1 MKSFTSRWLAS
12 ALLAAT
18 VAVAAGCGGGGG
30 DSATPAPTPNPAPA
44 PAPAPAVSQTVSDRG
59 IVTGKVVDPTG
70 AAVGSTQVTLG
81 GTTVT
86 SNEQGFFVIENV
98 APGANQTITLGKSGF
113 MPGQSTVT
121 VVGGQNSFLNLTIK
135 QVGVARGNLSAAT
148 QQVVT
153 DTRSD
158 GRNGSVTI
166 PANAVVDTAGRPV
179 STYTVELTTLVPGD
193 PAFTSVFPGRFL
205 GGTTAGTTANP
216 GLLQSFGVVQVDL
229 KDAQGNALRLA
240 QGARATLT
248 FPIGTATGADPGD
261 ASVPLWSLDPATGIW
276 IQEGSATRSGSTY
289 VAQVAHFSPWNI
301 DKLIFGPAIKEVRVR
316 GLGDVPVPNAL
327 VTVEG
332 TGYRQIANTGSD
344 GVAILTVVPGDT
356 IRVSAQRG
364 SIQSAVTTE
373 TAPGSGVRL
382 VNTVALVDPLV
393 TVMMS
398 WGRNPSDL
406 DAHLNGPS
414 NRHVWYRSRGSLLV
428 EPFAQLDTDDVT
440 SFGPEIVTITQLFA
454 GTYRFSVHN
463 YSSQATFAMENSQA
477 VINLVIPRSG
487 VIRRYD
493 IPTVNPLGV
502 NGNQWVVFELN
513 VDANGAVTVVD
524 VSQYRQ
530 AGLDGSD
537 IR

>member
-1 MKSFTSRWLAS
+1 M
-12 ALLAAT
+12 
-18 VAVAAGCGGGGG
+18 
-30 DSATPAPTPNPAPA
+30 
-44 PAPAPAVSQTVSDRG
+44 
-59 IVTGKVVDPTG
+59 
-70 AAVGSTQVTLG
+70 
-81 GTTVT
+81 
-86 SNEQGFFVIENV
+86 
-98 APGANQTITLGKSGF
+98 
-113 MPGQSTVT
+113 
-121 VVGGQNSFLNLTIK
+121 
-135 QVGVARGNLSAAT
+135 
-148 QQVVT
+148 
-153 DTRSD
+153 
-158 GRNGSVTI
+158 
-166 PANAVVDTAGRPV
+166 
-179 STYTVELTTLVPGD
+179 
-193 PAFTSVFPGRFL
+193 
-205 GGTTAGTTANP
+205 
-216 GLLQSFGVVQVDL
+216 
-229 KDAQGNALRLA
+229 
-240 QGARATLT
+240 
-248 FPIGTATGADPGD
+248 
-261 ASVPLWSLDPATGIW
+261 
-276 IQEGSATRSGSTY
+276 
-289 VAQVAHFSPWNI
+289 
-301 DKLIFGPAIKEVRVR
+301 RVR

>member
-1 MKSFTSRWLAS
+1 MRTRRFRWLS
-12 ALLAAT
+12 AIVVSAAL
-18 VAVAAGCGGGGG
+18 AAGCGGGGG
-30 DSATPAPTPNPAPA
+30 GDAPAAAPA
-44 PAPAPAVSQTVSDRG
+44 PAPSPAPAPTASQTVSDRG
-59 IVTGKVVDPTG
+59 IVTGKVVDPSG
-70 AAVGSTQVTLG
+70 AAVGATQVSLG

-98 APGANQTITLGKSGF
+98 APGADRTVTLAKSGF
-113 MPGQSTVT
+113 MPGQSVVT
-121 VVGGQNSFLNLTIK
+121 VAGGQNSFLNLTLK
-135 QVGVARGNLSAAT
+135 PVGVTRTNLAAGT

-153 DTRSD
+153 DSRSD

-166 PANAVVDTAGRPV
+166 PANAVVDAAGRPV

-193 PAFTSVFPGRFL
+193 PAFSSTFPGRFL
-205 GGTTAGTTANP
+205 GGTTPGSTANP
-216 GLLQSFGVVQVDL
+216 GPLVSFGVVQVDL
-229 KDAQGNALRLA
+229 KDAQGNALQLA
-240 QGARATLT
+240 SGSRATLT
-248 FPIGTATGADPGD
+248 FPIGSAPGADPGD

-276 IQEGSATRSGSTY
+276 KQEGSATRSGSTY

-301 DKLIFGPAIKEVRVR
+301 DKLIFNPATKVVQVR

-332 TGYRQIANTGSD
+332 TGYRQIANTGPD
-344 GVAILTVVPGDT
+344 GNATLTVVPGDT

-364 SIQSAVTTE
+364 SIRSAVTTE
-373 TAPGSGVRL
+373 TAPGPGGRL

-406 DAHLNGPS
+406 DAHLTGPGS
-414 NRHVWYRSRGSLLV
+414 RHIWYGGRGNLLV

-440 SFGPEIVTITQLFA
+440 SFGPEIITVTQLFA

-463 YSSQATFAMENSQA
+463 YSTQATFAMENSQA
-477 VINLVIPRSG
+477 VVNLVIPRSG

-493 IPTVNPLGV
+493 IPTTNPLGV

-513 VDANGAVTVVD
+513 VDANGTPTVVD
-524 VSQYRQ
+524 VSQFRQ
-530 AGLDGSD
+530 AGLSGSD
-537 IR
+537 VQ